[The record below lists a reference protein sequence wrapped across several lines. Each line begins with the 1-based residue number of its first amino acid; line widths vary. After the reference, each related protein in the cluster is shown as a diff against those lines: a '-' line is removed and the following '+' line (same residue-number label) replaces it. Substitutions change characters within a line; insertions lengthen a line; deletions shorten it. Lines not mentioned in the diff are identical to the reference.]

1 MNIDVEYA
9 CLLRRRILQYASL
22 SFLLASSLPALAE
35 EWCVGKDA
43 VPINDGHYQ
52 FSVESWVRARANAF
66 MYGRCIKVLDPTTKL
81 RNHWEGVLPQS
92 IATKDRPT
100 TGGQDYIDKASENG
114 VAKLHY
120 GNSDDSFDA
129 IYKRHKSEPNG
140 TTPEKRETAYREK
153 ISTAIRSAGSFVLES
168 IYSFSAPLVYGND
181 ESVADIDLPFKSSF
195 DGQTFTY
202 SLSYSKQALSPQY
215 RETGL
220 SVQFKGEEI
229 SRLEKLADTQWFLSR
244 GKDELSFQ
252 ATAKIADQADFIDHE
267 MTLLDQDG
275 RPIATVPISYML
287 PAEN

>member
-1 MNIDVEYA
+1 
-9 CLLRRRILQYASL
+9 
-22 SFLLASSLPALAE
+22 
-35 EWCVGKDA
+35 
-43 VPINDGHYQ
+43 
-52 FSVESWVRARANAF
+52 

-129 IYKRHKSEPNG
+129 IYMRHKTEPNG
-140 TTPEKRETAYREK
+140 TTPERREMAYREK
-153 ISTAIRSAGSFVLES
+153 IADAIKSAGSFALES
-168 IYSFSAPLVYGND
+168 LYSISAPLVSGDDN
-181 ESVADIDLPFKSSF
+181 SLADIDLRFRSSF
-195 DGQTFTY
+195 DGKSFTY
-202 SLSYSKQALSPQY
+202 SLSYSKRALSPQY
-215 RETGL
+215 AETGL

-229 SRLEKLADTQWFLSR
+229 SRLEKLADTLWSLSR
-244 GKDELSFQ
+244 GEDQLSFN
-252 ATAKIADQADFIDHE
+252 AAAEIADQADFVDHE